1 MAVRNPAVGYCQ
13 GLNFV
18 VALLLLVTRDE
29 EATFW
34 LGCVFMEDF
43 VPPNFHDEVPPT
55 RIIVIACVFGLGG

>member
-43 VPPNFHDEVPPT
+43 VPPNFHDEVHPPYHCD
-55 RIIVIACVFGLGG
+55 CVCV

>member
-43 VPPNFHDEVPPT
+43 VPPNFHDEVHPP
-55 RIIVIACVFGLGG
+55 VSL